1 MKVELKSLQNRRKEL
16 TKELKLL
23 SEKEEVLLAKTRV
36 LKGMLKIRRKTEKPK
51 QFEKAREKLEA
62 LEGFVEKKNWSKDF
76 DFRAHLV
83 TPIPRGNRLVT
94 TGGTSISRNDSKL
107 NRVRLKRNATFSWS
121 YKKLP

>member
-51 QFEKAREKLEA
+51 QFKKAQKKLKA
-62 LEGFVEKKNWSKDF
+62 LEDFVEKNNWSKDF
-76 DFRAHLV
+76 DLRTQLI
-83 TPIPRGNRLVT
+83 TPIPHENQLAT
-94 TGGTSISRNDSKL
+94 THGTSISRNDSKL